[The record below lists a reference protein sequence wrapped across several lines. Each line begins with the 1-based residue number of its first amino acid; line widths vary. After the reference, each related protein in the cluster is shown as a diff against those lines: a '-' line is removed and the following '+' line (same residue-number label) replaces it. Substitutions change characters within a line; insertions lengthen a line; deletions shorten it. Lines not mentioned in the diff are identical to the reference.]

1 LRVHVHASA
10 DGSSWYRLRYP
21 AQALSSENVHVLRP
35 IDQHARAVRVE
46 DAHPLGGSV
55 VDIVYPDPPDVVVV
69 SRPYTRTSFEI
80 LRAMQRAGSAVVVD
94 IDDDLHAL
102 DPRHPMWPTTRPNWL
117 RETELH
123 LRHAE
128 FSRQDI
134 RDTRVVQVVDTGGFI
149 ADHPEGNWYYIPTA
163 LSDEGCHWTRKA
175 CDAADLVT
183 VTTDAL
189 AERYG
194 RHGRVMVLPNC
205 VPDAYLNMEG
215 DENDNVTL
223 GWTGTATTHCG
234 DLDVVGDAVARAC
247 DATGAT
253 FRAVGGAHTSR
264 LLGVADDRAEFVDW
278 CTLPDL
284 GVNGYPQAVANLD
297 VGIAPLV
304 DSVFNQSKSRLKLI
318 EYAAL
323 GVPFVASPR
332 ADYRKLQALGV
343 GLYADTVDE
352 WYAQLHRLLSDPVLR
367 MEMAEQGRVAMEGW
381 TYRARAQDWMSA
393 WTLAAALRHQ
403 RKAAA

>member
-1 LRVHVHASA
+1 MRVHVHASV

-21 AQALSSENVHVLRP
+21 AQALASADVHILRP
-35 IDQHARAVRVE
+35 LDQHARAVRVE
-46 DAHPLGGSV
+46 ESHELGRSV
-55 VDIVYPDPPDVVVV
+55 IDVVYPEPPDVIVV
-69 SRPYTRTSFEI
+69 SRPYTRTSYEL
-80 LRAMQRAGSAVVVD
+80 LRAMQRVGCAVVVD

-102 DPRHPMWPTTRPNWL
+102 DPRHPMWPITRPNWL
-117 RETELH
+117 RESELH
-123 LRHAE
+123 ARHTE
-128 FSRQDI
+128 FSR
-134 RDTRVVQVVDTGGFI
+134 RDVRDERVVQVVDTGGNLI
-149 ADHPEGNWYYIPTA
+149 GHPEGNWFYIPTA

-215 DENDNVTL
+215 EPNAKVTL

-234 DLDVVGDAVARAC
+234 DLDVVGDAIARVC

-264 LLGVADDRAEFVDW
+264 LLGVADDQAEFVDW

-284 GVNGYPQAVANLD
+284 GVTGYPQMVANLD
-297 VGIAPLV
+297 VGIVPLV
-304 DSVFNQSKSRLKLI
+304 DSVFNASKSWLKGI
-318 EYAAL
+318 EYASL

-343 GLYADTVDE
+343 GLYADTTDD
-352 WYAQLHRLLSDPVLR
+352 WYTQLRRLLSDAPFR
-367 MEMAEQGRVAMEGW
+367 FDMAESGREAMEQW
-381 TYRARAQDWMSA
+381 TYRARAEDWLAA
-393 WTLAAALRHQ
+393 WSLAAAMRHQ